1 MMNIG
6 HHLARFREQQVPD
19 QPRLARRSLPRAPL
33 MPTLAASRAPHPPP
47 SPAPG
52 ARIRIGFV
60 PLTDAAP
67 ILVAHAH
74 GLFRK
79 RGLEVELSREVGWA
93 TVRDK
98 VIYRELDAAHAVA
111 PMLVATTLGL
121 GCLAT
126 PCLSAHVLNAH
137 GNAITLSTALWKR
150 GVRDA
155 STLRD
160 EIRRIRHE
168 RLLVLGVVFG
178 CSAQHII
185 LRDWLRGAGIDPD
198 KDLRIVVVPPPQLH
212 RNLAAGTID
221 GYCVGDPWNTLAV
234 REKTGWI
241 VATSAALAPGHPE
254 KVFMVRE
261 DFAAARPEEHLALVS
276 ALQEAA
282 RLCDEPAF
290 RPELAKLLSRP
301 EFINLPARLLA
312 PALVG
317 PLDLGD
323 GGDSVSAENYIRF
336 FRDEAHVPSPL
347 RAQWMI
353 DGLVRHGVIAKGLSP
368 PADLARRVFRADLC
382 AQARARHA
390 AA

>member
-1 MMNIG
+1 MSSATA
-6 HHLARFREQQVPD
+6 ARAQ
-19 QPRLARRSLPRAPL
+19 SLS
-33 MPTLAASRAPHPPP
+33 AAT
-47 SPAPG
+47 SPG
-52 ARIRIGFV
+52 SRIRIGFI

-67 ILVAHAH
+67 ILVAHEQ

-79 RGLEVELSREVGWA
+79 RGIEVELSREVGWA

-98 VIYRELDAAHAVA
+98 IIYRELDAAHAVA
-111 PMLVATTLGL
+111 PMLVATSLGL

-126 PCLSAHVLNAH
+126 PCLTAHVLNAH
-137 GNAITLSTALWKR
+137 GNSITLSLELWKR

-155 STLRD
+155 VSLRD
-160 EIRRIRHE
+160 EIQRIRHE

-198 KDLRIVVVPPPQLH
+198 KDVRIVVVPPPQLH

-234 REKTGWI
+234 REKTGCI
-241 VATSAALAPGHPE
+241 VATSADLAPGHPE

-261 DFAAARPEEHLALVS
+261 DFAAARPEEHLALIS

-282 RLCDEPAF
+282 KLCDEPAF

-317 PLDLGD
+317 QFDLG
-323 GGDSVSAENYIRF
+323 GGREPVSAENYIRF

-353 DGLVRHGVIAKGLSP
+353 DGLARHGVIPKGTP
-368 PADLARRVFRADLC
+368 PPPDLARRVFRSDLC
-382 AQARARHA
+382 AQARARRASSSA
-390 AA
+390 AAA

>member
-1 MMNIG
+1 MA
-6 HHLARFREQQVPD
+6 L
-19 QPRLARRSLPRAPL
+19 
-33 MPTLAASRAPHPPP
+33 TLSTRPP
-47 SPAPG
+47 SSPAVG
-52 ARIRIGFV
+52 ASGSRIRIGFI

-67 ILVAHAH
+67 ILVAQAH
-74 GLFRK
+74 GLFKK

-98 VIYRELDAAHAVA
+98 IIYRELDAAHAVA
-111 PMLVATTLGL
+111 PMVVATTLGL
-121 GCLAT
+121 GCLST
-126 PCLSAHVLNAH
+126 PCLSAYVLNAH
-137 GNAITLSTALWKR
+137 GNALTLSAALWKR

-155 STLRD
+155 ATLRA
-160 EIRRIRHE
+160 EIQRTRHE

-185 LRDWLRGAGIDPD
+185 LRDWLRGAQIDPD
-198 KDLRIVVVPPPQLH
+198 KDVRIVVVPPPQLH

-221 GYCVGDPWNTLAV
+221 GYCVGDPWNSLAV

-241 VATSAALAPGHPE
+241 AATSSTLAPGHPE

-261 DFAAARPEEHLALVS
+261 DFAGARSEEHLALVA

-282 RLCDEPAF
+282 VLCDDPGF
-290 RPELAKLLSRP
+290 RPELVRLLARA
-301 EFINLPARLLA
+301 EFINVPARLLA

-317 PLDLGD
+317 PLDLG
-323 GGDSVSAENYIRF
+323 GGRDPVSAENYIRF
-336 FRDEAHVPSPL
+336 SEGEANVPTPL

-353 DGLVRHGVIAKGLSP
+353 DGLQRHGVIPRATAVP
-368 PADLARRVFRADLC
+368 PDLARRVFRSDLF

-390 AA
+390 AV

>member
-1 MMNIG
+1 MASS
-6 HHLARFREQQVPD
+6 LS
-19 QPRLARRSLPRAPL
+19 PR
-33 MPTLAASRAPHPPP
+33 PP
-47 SPAPG
+47 SSPTVAPSG
-52 ARIRIGFV
+52 SRIRIGFI

-74 GLFRK
+74 GLFKK
-79 RGLEVELSREVGWA
+79 RGLDVELSREVGWA

-98 VIYRELDAAHAVA
+98 IIYRELDAAHAVA
-111 PMLVATTLGL
+111 PMVVATTLGL

-126 PCLSAHVLNAH
+126 PCLSACVLNAH
-137 GNAITLSTALWKR
+137 GNALTLSTALWKR

-155 STLRD
+155 ATLRA
-160 EIRRIRHE
+160 EIQQTRHE

-185 LRDWLRGAGIDPD
+185 LRDWLRGAQIDPD

-221 GYCVGDPWNTLAV
+221 GYCVGDPWNSLAV

-241 VATSAALAPGHPE
+241 AATSAELAPGHPE
-254 KVFMVRE
+254 KAFMVRE
-261 DFAAARPEEHLALVS
+261 DFAAARPDEHLALVS

-282 RLCDEPAF
+282 IVCDDPGF
-290 RPELAKLLSRP
+290 RPELTRLLSRP
-301 EFINLPARLLA
+301 EFVNVPARLLA

-317 PLDLGD
+317 PIELG
-323 GGDSVSAENYIRF
+323 GGREPVSAENYIRF
-336 FRDEAHVPSPL
+336 SRDEANVPTPL

-353 DGLVRHGVIAKGLSP
+353 DGLLRHGVIARGVVP
-368 PADLARRVFRADLC
+368 PPDLARRVFRSDLFS
-382 AQARARHA
+382 QARARHA
-390 AA
+390 ATLSALAT